1 MPVADFPGRWNWG
14 YDGVDWWAPSRA
26 YGRPEDLRRLVDE
39 AHRLGLGVI
48 LDVVYNHFG
57 PDGAYWRAFSEDY
70 FTDRHK
76 TPWGDAI
83 NYDGANSRWVREL
96 VLQNAAHWVREYH
109 IDGLRLDATH
119 AIVDDSPTHLLADLA
134 DRVRATAAPRQVV
147 LIAEDERNDVRLD
160 PAKRRRRVRSR
171 CRLGR

>member
-39 AHRLGLGVI
+39 AHRHGLGVI

-57 PDGAYWRAFSEDY
+57 PDGAYWRAFADEY

-83 NYDGANSRWVREL
+83 NYDGANSWWVREL
-96 VLQNAAHWVREYH
+96 VLQNASLCARVPHRRSPARRH
-109 IDGLRLDATH
+109 H
-119 AIVDDSPTHLLADLA
+119 AIVDDSPSHLLADLA
-134 DRVRATAAPRQVV
+134 DRVRATAAPRG
-147 LIAEDERNDVRLD
+147 
-160 PAKRRRRVRSR
+160 SR
-171 CRLGR
+171 AHRGG